1 MKEFKSKFTKLTQIL
16 VKMPLF
22 NKDSSSYKSLSR
34 AQFKELLSRTVHL

>member
-16 VKMPLF
+16 IEMPLF